1 MPESSPTVAASLPRD
16 MTFTDDNL
24 VSVVSYAVLFVIAA
38 LGNLGVF
45 VNLLRKRRR
54 RLSPPDTVI
63 MHLCIAD
70 LIVTFV
76 FMPLEITWQ
85 LTVAWLAGDTAC
97 RVLMFMRAFGLY
109 LSSFVLV
116 TISLDRYFA
125 IHRPLSLHES
135 SDRRK
140 FMLTFAWLCSTVAS
154 VPQVGVTCMLLCTLN
169 ILFGYW
175 ADVVIIITA

>member
-1 MPESSPTVAASLPRD
+1 MPEYSPTVAPSLPRD

-24 VSVVSYAVLFVIAA
+24 VSVVSYAVLIVIAA
-38 LGNLGVF
+38 LGNLCVF

-54 RLSPPDTVI
+54 RLSPPDTVF

-140 FMLTFAWLCSTVAS
+140 LMLTFAWLGSTVAS
-154 VPQVGVTCMLLCTLN
+154 VPQVGATCMLLCTLN

-175 ADVVIIITA
+175 ADVIIITA